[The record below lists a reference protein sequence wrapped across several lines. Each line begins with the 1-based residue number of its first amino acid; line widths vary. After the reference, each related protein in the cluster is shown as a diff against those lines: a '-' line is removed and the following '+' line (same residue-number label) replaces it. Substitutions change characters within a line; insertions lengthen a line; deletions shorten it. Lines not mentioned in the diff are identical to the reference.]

1 MLHLRPPKSV
11 LVTIGKTADHNG
23 YGKTKNEH
31 AKQCAKTTDEF
42 ALHATCTQFIF
53 ELASILAGGPC
64 KNQGRALPEG
74 LFSAAFGII
83 KFSLHGKSEI
93 PRQKSARV
101 VRRCCMP
108 PRAHT
113 VHVSLN

>member
-64 KNQGRALPEG
+64 KTKAGLYPKDFSVQLLALSNSVFMENLKYP
-74 LFSAAFGII
+74 
-83 KFSLHGKSEI
+83 GKS
-93 PRQKSARV
+93 
-101 VRRCCMP
+101 
-108 PRAHT
+108 
-113 VHVSLN
+113 LLGL